1 MQSHLGHIIPSQRTR
16 FRPMVVLSA
25 TLHVVFA
32 VVLVWGPSW
41 IRPRPIAAAYEVQL
55 VSLPVEKPKPKP
67 EPESAR
73 PEPRPA
79 PVQSKPKPQSVK
91 KPAPP
96 PVEKATPKT
105 KPGPAAVPEPED
117 EPAPPEPTESSS
129 DQAVAKAT
137 EPAEPGIQIVA
148 PLMEAVALKYPYYF
162 NALTR
167 KIDQNWAPP
176 GAAFAQAN
184 EVLVVFTILKDGNV
198 RDVEIAESSGD
209 AFYDQ
214 AALRALRRA
223 TPFPALPPGYAED
236 TMTIYL
242 GFTLNPDR
250 KS

>member
-1 MQSHLGHIIPSQRTR
+1 MHSYLKQFIPSQRTR

-25 TLHVVFA
+25 TAHVVFA

-41 IRPRPIAAAYEVQL
+41 IKPRPIAAAYEVQL
-55 VSLPVEKPKPKP
+55 VSLPVERSKPKP
-67 EPESAR
+67 EPAR

-79 PVQSKPKPQSVK
+79 PVQAKPKPQSVK

-96 PVEKATPKT
+96 PVEKSTPKP

-117 EPAPPEPTESSS
+117 EPAPPEPAESSP
-129 DQAVAKAT
+129 DQAVAKVT
-137 EPAEPGIQIVA
+137 EPTEAGIQIVA

-167 KIDQNWAPP
+167 KIDENWAPP
-176 GAAFAQAN
+176 GAAFAEAN
-184 EVLVVFTILKDGNV
+184 EVLVVFTILRDGNV
-198 RDVEIAESSGD
+198 RDVEIAQSSGD

-242 GFTLNPDR
+242 GFTLKPDR

>member
-1 MQSHLGHIIPSQRTR
+1 
-16 FRPMVVLSA
+16 MVMVSA

-41 IRPRPIAAAYEVQL
+41 IRPRPIAPAYDVQL
-55 VSLPVEKPKPKP
+55 VSLPVEKPPTPKREP
-67 EPESAR
+67 EPAR
-73 PEPRPA
+73 PEPRPKPA
-79 PVQSKPKPQSVK
+79 PVKPKPQAVK
-91 KPAPP
+91 KPAPA
-96 PVEKATPKT
+96 PVEKA
-105 KPGPAAVPEPED
+105 KPSLKAAPAAVPEPAED
-117 EPAPPEPTESSS
+117 TTPEPEEPAAKEP
-129 DQAVAKAT
+129 VAKAT

-167 KIDQNWAPP
+167 KIDENWAPP
-176 GAAFAQAN
+176 GAAFAEAN

-198 RDVEIAESSGD
+198 RDVEIAQSSGD

-236 TMTIYL
+236 TMRIYL